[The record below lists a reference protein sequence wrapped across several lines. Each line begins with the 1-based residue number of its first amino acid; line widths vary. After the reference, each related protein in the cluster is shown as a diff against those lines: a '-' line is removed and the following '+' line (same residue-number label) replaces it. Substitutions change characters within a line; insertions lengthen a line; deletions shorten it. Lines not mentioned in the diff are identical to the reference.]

1 MKKRIFGIAMLTVM
15 IFTVGC
21 NQCQQC
27 DSSAAKPDNR
37 QLDTRVREYLSPVK
51 ILWTQNAE
59 LISNVD
65 YLLREGNG
73 QADLT
78 NSHICVMKSTANEHP
93 AILLDFGKELH
104 GGLQIVT
111 GMPSSHEPVRI
122 RVRFGESASEAM
134 CEIDGENG
142 ATNDHAVRDFVTTVP
157 WLGVKEM
164 GNSGYRF
171 VRIDLLDDNAQLHLK
186 EVRAISVY
194 RDLPYRGS
202 FKCNDERL
210 NKIWQTG
217 AYTVHLNMQEYL
229 WDGIKRDRLVWM
241 GDLHPEIMTVSHV
254 FGYNDVVPKSLD
266 LARDITP
273 LPNWMSGMY
282 TYSIWWVIIQRDWYY
297 FHGDEEYLKKQRDYL
312 VGLLDILL
320 GKVDENGFETSGG
333 GFLDWP
339 SNANKPAMQA
349 GTQALMMIAMNSG
362 RQLCE
367 VLGEAEMAKRCAECY
382 DRMVKAAPAVCE
394 RYFKNAQEPTAPGSK
409 QGASLLAI
417 AGALDAKKANDE
429 VVAIEGPRGFST
441 FYGYYMLEAMAK
453 AGNYEGAMDV
463 IRNFW
468 GAMLDMGAT
477 TFWEDFNVDWLE
489 NAAPIDALVPEGKKD
504 IHGDFGAYCYVG
516 FRHSLCHG
524 WASGP
529 TSWLSRHVLGVE
541 VVEPGC
547 KVVRIAPNLGDLEW
561 AEGSFPTPY
570 GDIKLSHKKGAD
582 GKVVSKIDIPKGV
595 KVIR

>member
-1 MKKRIFGIAMLTVM
+1 M

-21 NQCQQC
+21 NQCKQC
-27 DSSAAKPDNR
+27 DSSAAEQDNR

-134 CEIDGENG
+134 CEIDGDNG

-582 GKVVSKIDIPKGV
+582 GKVVSQIDAPKGV

>member
-21 NQCQQC
+21 NQCKQC
-27 DSSAAKPDNR
+27 DSSAAEQDNR

-134 CEIDGENG
+134 CEIDGDNG

-582 GKVVSKIDIPKGV
+582 GKVVSQIDAPKGV